1 MKILIVSNLYPPHY
15 VGGYELRCSQ
25 VAEYLHGAGH
35 EVRVLTSSTRLP
47 VEGNGSGNR
56 IAANDSA
63 IRVDRWLRYY
73 TWDHETS
80 GRFYNLAMGKGQLL
94 QARRFSQ
101 LVDEFQPDIVNWWN
115 LEGLTKTILPI
126 PAVRGI
132 PDVHWVEDMWM
143 VREYGVQGEN
153 EHLSWFNFWRGD
165 WGPQISRRFVRR
177 TLAVW
182 ERKVQREAIP
192 TRPFPN
198 QPLHVCFVSDF
209 MRFEHLTAGLILP
222 SSEVIYGGIS
232 AERFYMQR
240 AASGFQDGRLRFLYA
255 GYVEPNRGLH
265 TIIEALGLLPQNL
278 RERIELSVANSGLQR
293 PEPYVED
300 IKKRIEQLGLTK
312 TVNFLGKFRHEEM
325 PRVYRDHHVLV
336 FASTRKEGL
345 PMTMLEAM
353 CAGCAVIT
361 TGSGGAIEIA
371 DIADLP
377 IFPKDH
383 PVALSRLI
391 ARLVLDRELVFQSA
405 MRGQQ
410 LVLQNFTFAR
420 MMTDLIRTFR
430 VLCAGAHEKHGSLP
444 ERQDEALR
452 TPA

>member
-35 EVRVLTSSTRLP
+35 DVRVLTSSARLP
-47 VEGNGSGNR
+47 GESNASSNPIV
-56 IAANDSA
+56 ANNSA
-63 IRVDRWLRYY
+63 IRVHRWLRYY

-80 GRFYNLAMGKGQLL
+80 GRFYNLAMGKEQLV
-94 QARRFSQ
+94 QARRFSK
-101 LVDEFQPDIVNWWN
+101 LLDEFQPDIVNWWN
-115 LEGLTKTILPI
+115 LEGLTKAILPI
-126 PAVRGI
+126 PLTRGI
-132 PDVHWVEDMWM
+132 PDVHWIEDMWNI
-143 VREYGVQGEN
+143 REYGRQGEN

-165 WGPQISRRFVRR
+165 WGPQFSRPFLRR
-177 TLAVW
+177 TLALW
-182 ERKVQREAIP
+182 ERAVQREGIP
-192 TRPFPN
+192 TRHFLN
-198 QPLHVCFVSDF
+198 QPRHVCFVSEF
-209 MRFEHLTAGLILP
+209 MRFEHLTAGLVFP

-232 AERFYMQR
+232 PGRFYMQR
-240 AASGFQDGRLRFLYA
+240 AAADFQSGTLRFLYA

-265 TIIEALGLLPQNL
+265 TIIEALGLLSQNI
-278 RERIELSVANSGLQR
+278 RERIELSVANSGLER

-300 IKKRIEQLGLTK
+300 IKRRIERLGLTK
-312 TVNFLGKFRHEEM
+312 AVKFLGKIPHEEM
-325 PRVYRDHHVLV
+325 PLVYQGHDVLV

-371 DIADLP
+371 DIASLP

-383 PVALSRLI
+383 PVALSRLM
-391 ARLVLDRELVFQSA
+391 ARLVRDRELVFQTA

-410 LVLQNFTFAR
+410 EVLRNFTFPRTMAN
-420 MMTDLIRTFR
+420 LIQTFR
-430 VLCAGAHEKHGSLP
+430 VLCAGRQEKHSSLVARHEQASP
-444 ERQDEALR
+444 ITA
-452 TPA
+452 

>member
-1 MKILIVSNLYPPHY
+1 VKILIVSNLYPPHY

-47 VEGNGSGNR
+47 GAGNQSR
-56 IAANDSA
+56 DSIAENNSA

-80 GRFYNLAMGKGQLL
+80 RHFYNVAMGREQLV

-101 LVDEFQPDIVNWWN
+101 LINEFRPDIVNWWN
-115 LEGLTKTILPI
+115 LEGLTKTILLVPTI
-126 PAVRGI
+126 RGI

-153 EHLSWFNFWRGD
+153 EHLAWFNFWRGD
-165 WGPQISRRFVRR
+165 WGPQFSRPFFRQP
-177 TLAVW
+177 LALW
-182 ERKVQREAIP
+182 ERAVQREGIP
-192 TRPFPN
+192 TRPFLN
-198 QPLHVCFVSDF
+198 QPHHVCFVSEF
-209 MRFEHLTAGLILP
+209 MRYEHLTAGLVFP
-222 SSEVIYGGIS
+222 SSEIIYGGIS
-232 AERFYMQR
+232 PERFYMQR
-240 AASGFQDGRLRFLYA
+240 TVSDFHGPTLRFLYA

-265 TIIEALGLLPQNL
+265 TIIEALGLVPQNI
-278 RERIELSVANSGLQR
+278 RERIELSVANSGLER
-293 PEPYVED
+293 PEPYMED
-300 IKKRIEQLGLTK
+300 VKKRIERLGLTK
-312 TVNFLGKFRHEEM
+312 AVKFLGKIPHEEM
-325 PRVYRDHHVLV
+325 ARVYQRHHVLV

-383 PVALSRLI
+383 PLALSKLI
-391 ARLVLDRELVFQSA
+391 ARLIRDREVIFQTA

-410 LVLQNFTFAR
+410 VVLQNFTFPRTMA
-420 MMTDLIRTFR
+420 DLIQTFR
-430 VLCAGAHEKHGSLP
+430 VLCAARQEKYGSVVA
-444 ERQDEALR
+444 RQKEASPI
-452 TPA
+452 TA